1 MTRGASALAIML
13 TVPGCVD
20 PDGTFEAFNARCD
33 ESPTCRYEPDPGMVP
48 TLPDAGASDD
58 AAAGDAGD
66 PSDAGGCSPP
76 APGELSG
83 DYLFVLGALV
93 PERPVLFRA
102 AVTTTA
108 AEAGGTNLNMVLHPI
123 DSRDRQTEVCEP
135 IPLPPLLIDAQGR
148 MDAQLPVVRVPGYA
162 NAISG
167 RAIEATP
174 ILKANFC
181 GVQDSYC
188 GAVEGLLTRPLQHD
202 LTGSTF
208 AMLRMTAGEA
218 APDPLVVGCGGK
230 LAEGIPPPQLVYD
243 ACE

>member
-1 MTRGASALAIML
+1 MMVTAW
-13 TVPGCVD
+13 GCVD
-20 PDGTFEAFNARCD
+20 PDGTFDEFGARCD
-33 ESPTCRYEPDPGMVP
+33 ESASCRYEADQGVDPDPA
-48 TLPDAGASDD
+48 DAGTSSDAAGEDASDT
-58 AAAGDAGD
+58 GD
-66 PSDAGGCSPP
+66 PGGCTPP

-83 DYLFVLGALV
+83 DFLFALGALV

-102 AVTTTA
+102 AVTTTP
-108 AEAGGTNLNMVLHPI
+108 AEDGGTYLNMVLHPL

-148 MDAQLPVVRVPGYA
+148 MEAQLPVVRVPGFA

-167 RAIEATP
+167 RTIEATP
-174 ILKANFC
+174 ILMADFC

-188 GAVEGLLTRPLQHD
+188 GAVEGLLTRPLKYE
-202 LTGSTF
+202 LKGSTF
-208 AMLRMTAGEA
+208 AMQRMTAGEA

-230 LAEGIPPPQLVYD
+230 VAEPIPPPQLKYD